1 MRAIVILFLL
11 VGICLVVIG
20 YVQSNQECPP
30 PVVEFKYLPRSF
42 EDDQIL
48 PRPLMSIF
56 GQMFDGDDAWQ
67 QTQGFAD
74 KVFSRQLAQV
84 DDADQVGAGPVKA

>member
-11 VGICLVVIG
+11 IGICLVVVG
-20 YVQSNQECPP
+20 YVKSNQSCPP
-30 PVVEFKYLPRSF
+30 PVVEFKYIPRSF

-48 PRPLMSIF
+48 QRPVMSIF
-56 GQMFDGDDAWQ
+56 GQMFSGDDAWT

-74 KVFSRQLAQV
+74 KVYSRDLA
-84 DDADQVGAGPVKA
+84 AAGDSRETM

>member
-11 VGICLVVIG
+11 VGVCLVVVG
-20 YVQSNQECPP
+20 YVQSNQSCPP

-42 EDDQIL
+42 EDEQNL

-56 GQMFDGDDAWQ
+56 GQMFDGDDAWT
-67 QTQGFAD
+67 QTQGYAD
-74 KVFSRQLAQV
+74 KVYSRQLAAT
-84 DDADQVGAGPVKA
+84 DDKETM